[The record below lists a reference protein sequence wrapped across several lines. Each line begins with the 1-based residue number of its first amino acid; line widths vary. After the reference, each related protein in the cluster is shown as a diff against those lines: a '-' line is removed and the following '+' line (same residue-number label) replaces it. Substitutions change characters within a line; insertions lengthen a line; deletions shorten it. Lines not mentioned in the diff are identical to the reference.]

1 MVWGLIYGS
10 LSYADRPITIA
21 RVIDGD
27 TFVTTSGE
35 HIRLL
40 GIDAPELQQQHGPK
54 VKSVLEKVAKYPLT
68 IVAERKGAYGRT
80 DAVVEMTK
88 GSERVN
94 LAENLLYYGHA
105 WVSPHYC
112 PKRYL
117 ELYTKLEAKAKK
129 AKRGLWVVDY
139 PISPWDFRSS
149 TPVVK
154 MAPTFLPMLSIPSF
168 SVQQCFGST

>member
-1 MVWGLIYGS
+1 MVWSLIYCS
-10 LSYADRPITIA
+10 VSYADRPIIIA

-27 TFVTTSGE
+27 TFITTSGE

-54 VKSVLEKVAKYPLT
+54 AKSVLEKVAKYPLT

-80 DAVVEMTK
+80 DAVVEMAK
-88 GSERVN
+88 GDERIN

-117 ELYTKLEAKAKK
+117 EIYTKLEAKAKK
-129 AKRGLWVVDY
+129 AKRGLWIVDY
-139 PISPWDFRSS
+139 PIAPWDFRAS
-149 TPVVK
+149 TPVVTI
-154 MAPTFLPMLSIPSF
+154 PPSF
-168 SVQQCFGST
+168 TPQQCVGST